1 MLQAKTKSKVC
12 IHALPRAAVASELTS
27 LLREGPGAA
36 TCPWLRTR
44 PLHLGG
50 LWRCH
55 MPRGSGPHLSIQ
67 EGSGAATRPLASDPT
82 SPLWRGPALTCAL
95 RLQTAPASEVG
106 SGADTCPMT
115 LHGPWAIEIKEGL
128 AVTVCSETRVFSR
141 HARSLLRR
149 LQDVRADG
157 VIMTCKLCGHALLH
171 RATVHRRVA
180 DRS

>member
-27 LLREGPGAA
+27 LLREGPSAA

-106 SGADTCPMT
+106 SGGNTRPMA
-115 LHGPWAIEIKEGL
+115 LREPWAIEIKEGL
-128 AVTVCSETRVFSR
+128 TVTACSEARMFPTHAYVLPR
-141 HARSLLRR
+141 HL
-149 LQDVRADG
+149 
-157 VIMTCKLCGHALLH
+157 
-171 RATVHRRVA
+171 
-180 DRS
+180 